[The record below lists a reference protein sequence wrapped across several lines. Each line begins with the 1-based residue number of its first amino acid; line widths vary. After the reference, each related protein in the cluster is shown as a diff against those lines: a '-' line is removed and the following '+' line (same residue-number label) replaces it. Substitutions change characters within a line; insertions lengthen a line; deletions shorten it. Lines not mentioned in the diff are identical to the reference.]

1 MNIIDL
7 DSENRFEPQ
16 LKEGSIKKVLMI
28 EDNIDDANIMQEM
41 LTDAIE
47 SSFELI
53 RADCLESG
61 LEKLLAGSIDIVLL
75 DLSLPDSPVQDT
87 FTRLYER
94 TPDVPI
100 IVLASAGEESLA
112 VRAAQLG
119 AEDYIIKSK
128 TDSLQLRHLIK
139 YAVEQHKIQ
148 NELSNLALIDKPT
161 DLYSHQSFLILGQHY
176 LKLANRAKKGL
187 LFFYI
192 DIENLRDIT
201 KKLGNQGKNKALVDS
216 ANILKQTFRRSDVLA
231 RFADNEFAILALE
244 AYKNS
249 NKVIVDRLQKN
260 LGVYNSKAENPAKIS
275 LSIGAVFYDPNS
287 LCSIAE
293 LMTRAR
299 KSQHHRSIEEN
310 LR

>member
-61 LEKLLAGSIDIVLL
+61 LEKLLAGDIDIVLL
-75 DLSLPDSPVQDT
+75 DLSLPDSQVQDT
-87 FTRLYER
+87 FSRLYER

-100 IVLASAGEESLA
+100 IVIASPGEESHA

-119 AEDYIIKSK
+119 AEDYIIKGK

-139 YAVEQHKIQ
+139 YAFEQHELQ
-148 NELSNLALIDKPT
+148 HELSNLTLVDKLT
-161 DLYSHQSFLILGQHY
+161 GLYTKQSLFILSQHY
-176 LKLANRAKKGL
+176 LKLANRAEKGMMY
-187 LFFYI
+187 F
-192 DIENLRDIT
+192 
-201 KKLGNQGKNKALVDS
+201 LVDIS
-216 ANILKQTFRRSDVLA
+216 NFNEISNVFGSAEQKNALIDTANILKQTFRRSDVIA
-231 RFADNEFAILALE
+231 RYAESIFAVVAIE
-244 AYKNS
+244 ANKDSDKILTNRLQTNLDKYNQSSNRDFKLSIEIGIAYYNPKYPCSIIEVIARACKSLYKN
-249 NKVIVDRLQKN
+249 
-260 LGVYNSKAENPAKIS
+260 GV
-275 LSIGAVFYDPNS
+275 
-287 LCSIAE
+287 
-293 LMTRAR
+293 
-299 KSQHHRSIEEN
+299 KS
-310 LR
+310 